1 MQRWDAQLYG
11 QSGGF
16 VQDLAADLM
25 EWLAPLPNERVLDL
39 GCGDGRFTAR
49 LQAAGAN
56 VMGVDRSPSM
66 VEAARLRNLIV
77 VEADAT
83 ALPFADAAFDAVF
96 SNAALHWIRNQDA
109 MLREVRRVL
118 RPGGRFVA
126 EMGGHGNIAAIRVAF
141 AAALERYG
149 VDGNAGDQNYYPT
162 QGAYGEQL
170 LKHGFSVERMLH
182 FPRPTPLPETGM
194 VGWLNTFRRGILD
207 DIPIEKRQKVLNDTV
222 EMLLPV
228 LCDEQGRWTADYV
241 RLRFAARAC

>member
-25 EWLAPLPNERVLDL
+25 EWLSPMPNELDL

-49 LQAAGAN
+49 LQAAGAI
-56 VMGVDRSPSM
+56 VTGVDSSPSM
-66 VEAARLRNLIV
+66 VEAARARNLIV
-77 VEADAT
+77 EEAEAT
-83 ALPFADAAFDAVF
+83 ALPFGDATFDAVF
-96 SNAALHWIRNQDA
+96 SNAALHWIRDQDA

-141 AAALERYG
+141 AAALERHG
-149 VDGNAGDQNYYPT
+149 VDGNAGDRNYYPT
-162 QGAYGEQL
+162 QRAYGERL
-170 LKHGFSVERMLH
+170 LRHRFSVERMVH

-194 VGWLNTFRRGILD
+194 LGWLNTFRRGILD
-207 DIPIEKRQKVLNDTV
+207 DLPTAKRRKVLNDTV

-228 LCDEQGRWTADYV
+228 LCDEQGQWVADYA
-241 RLRFAARAC
+241 RLRFAARAI